1 MTAEHENQD
10 MKKALIEVSKEITTI
25 EQNVYSFLKGYTELY
40 GYNRETPADF
50 HNKTLIS
57 QKSTQPNISNNII
70 VAPTSTDADDDIDD
84 KLLKKNAAISSTQTA
99 VAPLPE
105 QQSEKRETFDIET
118 LSSLLVGEFILEKT
132 KQNVKNKKNNNIEQ
146 ICSQEIDKISAYQK
160 AYIAL
165 KKQQRQTEQKII
177 SNTEKIE
184 RLRPELPQDQ
194 EKQTKISLEYQK
206 QLKLIERNTFK
217 WHSVHE
223 ILANAITYRNDII
236 SDNRATLISLAQATK
251 EENYLFNCYNE
262 SCANSETKDKQ
273 FIECNNVYIFVF
285 MIN

>member
-1 MTAEHENQD
+1 MTAEHENQN
-10 MKKALIEVSKEITTI
+10 MKEALIEVAKEITTI

-40 GYNRETPADF
+40 GYNPETPADF

-57 QKSTQPNISNNII
+57 QKSTQPNISNNAII
-70 VAPTSTDADDDIDD
+70 VEQTSTDADDDIDD
-84 KLLKKNAAISSTQTA
+84 KLLKKNAAMSSTLA
-99 VAPLPE
+99 AAAPLPE
-105 QQSEKRETFDIET
+105 QQQPEKRETFDIET

-146 ICSQEIDKISAYQK
+146 ICLQEIDKIVAYQK
-160 AYIAL
+160 AYVAL

-194 EKQTKISLEYQK
+194 EKQTKIALEYQK
-206 QLKLIERNTFK
+206 QLKLIERNTLK

-223 ILANAITYRNDII
+223 ILANAIIYRNDII
-236 SDNRATLISLAQATK
+236 SDNRACLISLFQATK

-273 FIECNNVYIFVF
+273 FIECK
-285 MIN
+285 